1 MIASLSP
8 AQRADLRAACRH
20 EQVFG
25 SKILTACAAYGTD
38 DPSHRFW
45 LAFDGGAPAG
55 ALYWSGGV
63 LVISANDRI
72 DPDEVA
78 ALVREHGVHEVD
90 SDWALCEQLHAR
102 LGGTTESSYY
112 MVYAGGPVEES
123 FDDIVPGELPAVF
136 SVLQQSH
143 EYYRTHLQY
152 GPWADDLTRR
162 MARGCTEVYQL
173 MLGGQPV
180 ATGSILSQDETCGAI
195 AAVAVLPEFR
205 HRGLGSRMSR
215 FLVGRIRALGKTP
228 RLIAGYDGVAELY
241 RKIGFVP
248 CGRWGELYL

>member
-1 MIASLSP
+1 MIAPFSLSHLE
-8 AQRADLRAACRH
+8 AFRAACRH

-25 SKILTACAAYGTD
+25 SKILTAFTVYGVA
-38 DPSHRFW
+38 DPDHRFW
-45 LAFDGGAPAG
+45 LARDGESPLG
-55 ALYWSGGV
+55 ALYLSRGV
-63 LVISANDRI
+63 LVISADPRI
-72 DPDEVA
+72 DADEVA
-78 ALVREHGVHEVD
+78 VLVQEHDVHEVD
-90 SDWALCEQLHAR
+90 SDWQLCAQLHAR
-102 LGGTTESSYY
+102 LGGVTDSSYY
-112 MVYAGGPVEES
+112 MVYRGGPVEES

-173 MLGGQPV
+173 ILDGQPV